1 MKKLF
6 ALMAVAGFL
15 TACGGTTE
23 SETTVEDTI
32 VSHGTETPVVVDT
45 AATTTTDTTTTT
57 TTPTTT
63 TP

>member
-15 TACGGTTE
+15 TACGGSTE

-32 VSHGTETPVVVDT
+32 VSHGTETPVTVDT
-45 AATTTTDTTTTT
+45 ATTNTADTAVI
-57 TTPTTT
+57 TPAQ
-63 TP
+63 